1 MTWTVKG
8 RGEFVRKLLGSY
20 EFKTWVS
27 FLSLAIVIIVIFHV
41 VSQAAGIFA
50 WFAVLFNVVAPFVW
64 GFMIAYVLNI
74 PREGLERLLLRV
86 NSGFVVHRCRGLSV
100 AATYIGFIVVVSVL
114 GAVVFPQVYESMAQ
128 FVVFLQADFFD
139 MAQGFLADLDAN
151 EAIPFAGFALLIE
164 GFNFDEILG
173 FLNYD
178 NVAAAFAT
186 VVSFAGS
193 LFRAAIALISSVY
206 FLLEGER
213 IKAFSARIFRA
224 IMPPK
229 HFGVFMRYSGDIN
242 VYFKRYIFCQ
252 VMDAI
257 ILGAIMTFAL
267 SVMGVNYA
275 FALGPML
282 GFANLIPYF
291 GSIVGTVAAFI
302 VILVTDGP
310 QAGMIAGAGMLVI
323 QQIDANY
330 IFPRLLG
337 GSMKI
342 PPLLVI
348 IGITVGGA
356 YYGIL
361 GMIMAIPIATVLRNI
376 IDDIL
381 RNIEA
386 RKGVSVDEE
395 KRHV

>member
-1 MTWTVKG
+1 MK
-8 RGEFVRKLLGSY
+8 KIMDAHQ
-20 EFKTWVS
+20 FKTW
-27 FLSLAIVIIVIFHV
+27 LSILLLAVAIIVIFHI
-41 VSQAAGIFA
+41 VSESAAIFG
-50 WFAVLFNVVAPFVW
+50 WLSFFFAAIAPFVW
-64 GFMIAYVLNI
+64 GFMIAYALNI
-74 PREGLERLLLRV
+74 PREGLEKLLLRLEYP
-86 NSGFVVHRCRGLSV
+86 FVRRRVRGLSV
-100 AATYIGFIVVVSVL
+100 ALTYIGFILIISILSVL
-114 GAVVFPQVYESMAQ
+114 VFPQIYHSMVD
-128 FVVFLQADFFD
+128 FVVFLPELVDAV
-139 MAQGFLADLDAN
+139 GYFLIELDQN
-151 EAIPFAGFALLIE
+151 IAIPFLGLSEFTAGFDA
-164 GFNFDEILG
+164 DEIISL
-173 FLNYD
+173 FNME
-178 NVAAAFAT
+178 NVIAVFNT
-186 VVSFAGS
+186 LVSLAGS

-213 IKAFSARIFRA
+213 IKIASARIFKA
-224 IMPPK
+224 VMSHK
-229 HFGVFMRYSGDIN
+229 FYAAFMKYGGDIN

-257 ILGAIMTFAL
+257 ILGAIMTFVL
-267 SVMGVNYA
+267 SVMGINHA

-291 GSIVGTVAAFI
+291 GSIVGTIAAII
-302 VILVTDGP
+302 VILLTEGP
-310 QAGMIAGAGMLVI
+310 QMGMIAGIVMLVI
-323 QQIDANY
+323 QQIDANF

-361 GMIMAIPIATVLRNI
+361 GMIMAIPIVTVARNV

-386 RKGVSVDEE
+386 RKLMNNE
-395 KRHV
+395 

>member
-1 MTWTVKG
+1 MKKIMDAYQFRTWLSI
-8 RGEFVRKLLGSY
+8 LL
-20 EFKTWVS
+20 
-27 FLSLAIVIIVIFHV
+27 LAVAIIVIFHI
-41 VSQAAGIFA
+41 VSESAAIFGWLSFFFTA
-50 WFAVLFNVVAPFVW
+50 IAPFVW
-64 GFMIAYVLNI
+64 GFMIAYVLEI
-74 PREGLERLLLRV
+74 PREGLERLLSRIEQPFVRRRV
-86 NSGFVVHRCRGLSV
+86 RGLSV
-100 AATYIGFIVVVSVL
+100 ALTYIGFALVISILSVL
-114 GAVVFPQVYESMAQ
+114 VFPQIFYGIRTFWDFIPELVASLQ
-128 FVVFLQADFFD
+128 IFLI
-139 MAQGFLADLDAN
+139 DLDQN
-151 EAIPFAGFALLIE
+151 EAIPFDGLSEMVAGFNA
-164 GFNFDEILG
+164 DEIMNL
-173 FLNYD
+173 FD
-178 NVAAAFAT
+178 WENVTSVFNT
-186 VVSFAGS
+186 LMSFAGS

-213 IKAFSARIFRA
+213 IKTTSARIFKA
-224 IMPPK
+224 VMSHK
-229 HFGVFMRYSGDIN
+229 FYAAFMKYGGDIN

-257 ILGAIMTFAL
+257 ILGAIMTFVL
-267 SVMGVNYA
+267 SVLGINHA

-291 GSIVGTVAAFI
+291 GSIVGTAAAII
-302 VILVTDGP
+302 VILLTEGP
-310 QAGMIAGAGMLVI
+310 QMGLIAGIVMLVI
-323 QQIDANY
+323 QQLDANF

-361 GMIMAIPIATVLRNI
+361 GMIMAIPIVTVARNV

-386 RKGVSVDEE
+386 KKQDRAVGEE
-395 KRHV
+395 RRMGERRRE